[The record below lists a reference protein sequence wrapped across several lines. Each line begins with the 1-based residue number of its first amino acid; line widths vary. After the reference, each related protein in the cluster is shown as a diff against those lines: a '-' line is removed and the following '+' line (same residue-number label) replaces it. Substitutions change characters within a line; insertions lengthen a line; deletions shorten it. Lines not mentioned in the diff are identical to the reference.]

1 MIPSSNCSTRTTRD
15 PLKFCFKTV
24 IEGED
29 VEVRC
34 NASGLPA
41 PTIVWERLGS
51 NLPNDALDI
60 DGILMIPSVGA
71 EDAGTYSCKAVNSEG
86 QDSFSVKLEVIG
98 TIKEKIEPKKRGDKV
113 SRIQANQKYY

>member
-1 MIPSSNCSTRTTRD
+1 ME
-15 PLKFCFKTV
+15 F
-24 IEGED
+24 
-29 VEVRC
+29 RC

-51 NLPNDALDI
+51 NLPNDALDR

-86 QDSFSVKLEVIG
+86 QDSFSVKLEG
-98 TIKEKIEPKKRGDKV
+98 PCGFRPFDFYSKLKIE
-113 SRIQANQKYY
+113 NQKFTIVIFNV

>member
-1 MIPSSNCSTRTTRD
+1 ME
-15 PLKFCFKTV
+15 F
-24 IEGED
+24 
-29 VEVRC
+29 RC

-51 NLPNDALDI
+51 NLPNDALDR
-60 DGILMIPSVGA
+60 DGILMIPSVDA

-98 TIKEKIEPKKRGDKV
+98 TIKEKLNLRKEGIKFLE
-113 SRIQANQKYY
+113 SRLIKNITEKNHVQNPS

>member
-1 MIPSSNCSTRTTRD
+1 ME
-15 PLKFCFKTV
+15 F
-24 IEGED
+24 
-29 VEVRC
+29 RC

-51 NLPNDALDI
+51 NLPNDALDR
-60 DGILMIPSVGA
+60 DGMLMIPSVAA

-98 TIKEKIEPKKRGDKV
+98 TIKEKIEPKKREDKV

>member
-1 MIPSSNCSTRTTRD
+1 ME
-15 PLKFCFKTV
+15 F
-24 IEGED
+24 
-29 VEVRC
+29 RC

-41 PTIVWERLGS
+41 PTIIWERLGS
-51 NLPNDALDI
+51 NLPKDALDR

-98 TIKEKIEPKKRGDKV
+98 TIKEKLNPRKERIKFLESRLITNITKKNH
-113 SRIQANQKYY
+113 IQNPS

>member
-1 MIPSSNCSTRTTRD
+1 ME
-15 PLKFCFKTV
+15 F
-24 IEGED
+24 
-29 VEVRC
+29 RC

-51 NLPNDALDI
+51 NLPNDALDR
-60 DGILMIPSVGA
+60 DGILMIPSVAA

-98 TIKEKIEPKKRGDKV
+98 RIKQKIEHKKRED
-113 SRIQANQKYY
+113 